1 MGGGAGGSQRLHL
14 ADCQLIFTPSFQFQC
29 CKLSFYLL
37 NRKPKTVFLEAIML
51 PDVIEIR
58 AKIKEFKDRLEILR
72 GHL

>member
-1 MGGGAGGSQRLHL
+1 
-14 ADCQLIFTPSFQFQC
+14 
-29 CKLSFYLL
+29 
-37 NRKPKTVFLEAIML
+37 ML